1 MLRDDFDLRLTNE
14 LIETYL
20 KIAYGIKPGCWL
32 DAEKGLLQ
40 ENTLYP
46 KLKQMI
52 NDGNINDAED
62 ILYEYANPI
71 NPDILKVGLFFYYD
85 LTEEMQEYFA
95 MLYDQTPTDR
105 IFLVT
110 KSFLHHEIE
119 RGCKLSGVK
128 KIRIH
133 DLRHS
138 HISHLID
145 LGFSAVAIADRV
157 GHESI
162 DITYRYSHLFPSK
175 QVAMA
180 DRLDAVNASFE
191 DCEEQDDD
199 ADIMQ
204 AEETAPMIDMDAA
217 VEKIISIDKYK
228 AV

>member
-85 LTEEMQEYFA
+85 LNRMADAELEAADFTRDEVKKAYRNY
-95 MLYDQTPTDR
+95 L
-105 IFLVT
+105 
-110 KSFLHHEIE
+110 KSTIRKTLEQFFVRNLI
-119 RGCKLSGVK
+119 LSG
-128 KIRIH
+128 
-133 DLRHS
+133 
-138 HISHLID
+138 LIYV
-145 LGFSAVAIADRV
+145 LHAAKCRKLIINPAFLTCAFCTRAV
-157 GHESI
+157 
-162 DITYRYSHLFPSK
+162 
-175 QVAMA
+175 
-180 DRLDAVNASFE
+180 
-191 DCEEQDDD
+191 
-199 ADIMQ
+199 
-204 AEETAPMIDMDAA
+204 
-217 VEKIISIDKYK
+217 
-228 AV
+228 